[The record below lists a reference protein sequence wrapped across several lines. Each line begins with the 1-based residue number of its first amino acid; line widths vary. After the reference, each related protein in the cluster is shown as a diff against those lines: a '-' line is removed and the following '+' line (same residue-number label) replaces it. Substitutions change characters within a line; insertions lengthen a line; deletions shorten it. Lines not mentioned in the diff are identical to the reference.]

1 MKDNKSILNR
11 KLGELAGAVMFVAL
25 VCLTT
30 MLSSQNAS
38 AASNPREKYMVLGTI
53 ENIDSAANTIT
64 VRLFDGTD
72 KSMQLSKRLMVNG
85 RAEKRTRAES
95 RLMPQERAV
104 IYYANK
110 GSDETAV
117 DVESL
122 NHAMR
127 KTITGALISAD
138 KDNMTLVIR
147 TARGK
152 DETFRVQSDAVIET
166 GDSVMTFTQFEANP
180 GTQIVLHYQDPL
192 GMTEVRRVKR

>member
-104 IYYANK
+104 IYYADK
-110 GSDETAV
+110 GS
-117 DVESL
+117 
-122 NHAMR
+122 
-127 KTITGALISAD
+127 
-138 KDNMTLVIR
+138 MTLVIR